1 MPLTRPALE
10 SRAGGGTSALFASS
24 SQRSPAVKPNHQPV
38 LDLHI
43 LRRDTPMAIGSA
55 LTRPTARFHLRKKVG
70 EGSFGSVFEA
80 TDTAAPDGA
89 RVGQR
94 VAIKMLKDMY
104 HTRHDALCALRELS
118 IMRQCNHPN
127 IIGNSVWRMHRQRK
141 QHGAMA
147 AADDLPPAYHP
158 VLEPP
163 PDVRSDARVDRSLWF
178 VMDLCNSRDLGYM
191 MVRGAKKRWEGAWDT
206 TSGAPSRWG
215 HLQATSILCQLFHGL
230 EYLHRSNVVHRDL
243 KPSNLLLETSDD
255 LPGGLRL
262 RICDFGLSRQIR
274 PEPRQR
280 WQALVNTTKKQQHL
294 QRHHDELHP
303 ETAQE
308 SAPER
313 GALGTVEAPPGRLP
327 LARPSLLH
335 RQKTTGAIAT
345 RHYRAPEMLLLA
357 SEYGQAIDVWAA
369 GCILGELLRSVST
382 PGPPQ
387 DGGEDSPLDGR
398 PPPKASPLFNGLASY
413 PLLSG
418 TGDET
423 GDAAGLPAVGTDEG
437 ASTDG
442 EAFALA
448 LETEPTHQLNVIF
461 DLLGRHEFV
470 IRCTHLVIA
479 WLRPSF
485 VLTAAGTLP
494 CRHTV
499 QGANSI
505 DGCDW
510 VLCTR
515 CLH

>member
-1 MPLTRPALE
+1 MIRPPG
-10 SRAGGGTSALFASS
+10 SRASGGTSAFGS
-24 SQRSPAVKPNHQPV
+24 SQRSPAVKPNYQPV

-43 LRRDTPMAIGSA
+43 LRRDTPTAIGSA
-55 LTRPTARFHLRKKVG
+55 LTRPTARFHLRKKIG

-80 TDTAAPDGA
+80 IDTAAPDGA
-89 RVGQR
+89 RAGRR

-127 IIGNSVWRMHRQRK
+127 IIGNSVWRIHRQRQ
-141 QHGAMA
+141 QHGAVA

-191 MVRGAKKRWEGAWDT
+191 MGRGAKKRWEGAWDT

-215 HLQATSILCQLFHGL
+215 LRQAASILCQLFHGL

-274 PEPRQR
+274 PEPIQR
-280 WQALVNTTKKQQHL
+280 WQALVKTTTK
-294 QRHHDELHP
+294 QRRHDELHS
-303 ETAQE
+303 ETAHE
-308 SAPER
+308 SGSPGGEGTLTAVDAPR
-313 GALGTVEAPPGRLP
+313 RLP
-327 LARPSLLH
+327 LPRPSLL

-345 RHYRAPEMLLLA
+345 RYYRAPEMLLLA
-357 SEYGQAIDVWAA
+357 SEYGQAIDVWSA

-382 PGPPQ
+382 PRCSQ
-387 DGGEDSPLDGR
+387 DDDEDSSLDGR
-398 PPPKASPLFNGLASY
+398 PPPKVSPLFSGLASY

-418 TGDET
+418 TGDED
-423 GDAAGLPAVGTDEG
+423 GDAAGLPAVGTDEA

-442 EAFALA
+442 EAFASG
-448 LETEPTHQLNVIF
+448 VYSI
-461 DLLGRHEFV
+461 RHELLLSAF
-470 IRCTHLVIA
+470 
-479 WLRPSF
+479 
-485 VLTAAGTLP
+485 
-494 CRHTV
+494 
-499 QGANSI
+499 QQ
-505 DGCDW
+505 
-510 VLCTR
+510 
-515 CLH
+515 